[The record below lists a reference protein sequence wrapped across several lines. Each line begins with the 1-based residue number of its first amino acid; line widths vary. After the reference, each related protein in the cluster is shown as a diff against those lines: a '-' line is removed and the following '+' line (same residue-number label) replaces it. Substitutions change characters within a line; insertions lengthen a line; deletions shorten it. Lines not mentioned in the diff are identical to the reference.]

1 MINTTPKFGES
12 LPKYGNTG
20 GFPAYRIS
28 PHIYHGVPLEQ
39 TPSIFID
46 RTLDII

>member
-12 LPKYGNTG
+12 LPKYGDTG

-28 PHIYHGVPLEQ
+28 PHIYHGVKFEQ
-39 TPSIFID
+39 HSYIFINYALVI
-46 RTLDII
+46 R